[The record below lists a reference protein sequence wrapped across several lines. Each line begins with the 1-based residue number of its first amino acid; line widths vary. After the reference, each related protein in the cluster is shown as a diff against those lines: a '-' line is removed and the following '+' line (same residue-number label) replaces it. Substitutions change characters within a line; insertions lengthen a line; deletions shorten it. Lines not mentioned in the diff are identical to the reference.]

1 MRGWSFARASGI
13 GTTAGL
19 LAILLWPFFRRFGG
33 ALTWPF
39 AILAAVMG
47 LCGLS
52 ILLMT
57 LIDMLTRRRGSRIR
71 PLRGF
76 DLAVG
81 LGLVGLSILQ
91 LQDVEGQLPV

>member
-13 GTTAGL
+13 GICAGL
-19 LAILLWPFFRRFGG
+19 AALLLWPFFRRFGG
-33 ALTWPF
+33 VLTWPF
-39 AILAAVMG
+39 ALLAAVTG

-57 LIDMLTRRRGSRIR
+57 LIDMLVRRRGARIR

-81 LGLVGLSILQ
+81 IAMVGLSLLQ

>member
-19 LAILLWPFFRRFGG
+19 LAILLCPFFRRFGG
-33 ALTWPF
+33 VLTWPF
-39 AILAAVMG
+39 AILAGVMG
-47 LCGLS
+47 LRGLS

-57 LIDMLTRRRGSRIR
+57 LIVMLTRRRGSRIR

>member
-1 MRGWSFARASGI
+1 MLGWNLARASGA
-13 GTTAGL
+13 GTIAGL
-19 LAILLWPFFRRFGG
+19 LALIIWPFFRRFGW
-33 ALTWPF
+33 LTWPF
-39 AILAAVMG
+39 AILAAVTG

-57 LIDMLTRRRGSRIR
+57 AIDMLTRRRGSRIR

-81 LGLVGLSILQ
+81 IFMVGLSLLQ
-91 LQDVEGQLPV
+91 LEDVEGQLPA